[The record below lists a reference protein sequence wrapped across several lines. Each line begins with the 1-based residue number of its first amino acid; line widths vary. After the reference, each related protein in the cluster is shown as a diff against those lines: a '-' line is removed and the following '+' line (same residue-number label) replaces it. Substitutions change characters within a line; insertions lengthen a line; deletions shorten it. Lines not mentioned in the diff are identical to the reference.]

1 MDTQKIPLKITVV
14 RFVRAV
20 RNCTSS
26 EVGWKAKLMF
36 AGLIALLCGING
48 MNVVNSYVGREFM
61 TAIADR
67 NKAEFLRQALFYI
80 GVFAASTLVAVIARF
95 IEERLGLLWREFL
108 TRQAVMLYLAD
119 GTYYRLDAAGELGN
133 PDQRIADDVRAFT
146 VTTLSFVLML
156 LNSSFTVVAF
166 SGVLWSISPLL
177 FIVAVLYAA
186 CGSSLT
192 IALGRALVTLN
203 YNQLD
208 KEANFRSS
216 LIHVR
221 ENAESIMLARREGRL
236 TVGLLRRLEELVAN
250 FRQITTIN
258 RKVGFFTTGYNWL
271 IQIIPALIVAPA
283 FIDGNIAFGVITQS
297 AMAFSLLV
305 GAFSLIV
312 TQFQSISTFAAVVA
326 RLSSLVEAIEQSQTT
341 TGSAIEIVE
350 AEGRL
355 AYERLTLLSA
365 QNGSPVLKDL
375 SISIPFGT
383 RVLFTGS
390 NQAARVGLFRAT
402 AGLSTAGAGRIIR
415 PGADNM
421 LFLAQRPYLPPGTLR
436 QVLVRTLHE
445 GEISDERIFELLRQL
460 HLEQALARAGGLDM
474 EQDWETLLSLHEQQ
488 LLAFI
493 HLLLAAP
500 QFAFLDRVDT
510 ALSADQ
516 FHKIL
521 HLLSESSI
529 TYINNGEADDS
540 RDLYDAVLEFGEDG
554 GWTWTANQAGRIA
567 EADSPANESGVSI

>member
-1 MDTQKIPLKITVV
+1 
-14 RFVRAV
+14 
-20 RNCTSS
+20 
-26 EVGWKAKLMF
+26 
-36 AGLIALLCGING
+36 
-48 MNVVNSYVGREFM
+48 
-61 TAIADR
+61 
-67 NKAEFLRQALFYI
+67 
-80 GVFAASTLVAVIARF
+80 
-95 IEERLGLLWREFL
+95 
-108 TRQAVMLYLAD
+108 
-119 GTYYRLDAAGELGN
+119 
-133 PDQRIADDVRAFT
+133 
-146 VTTLSFVLML
+146 
-156 LNSSFTVVAF
+156 
-166 SGVLWSISPLL
+166 
-177 FIVAVLYAA
+177 
-186 CGSSLT
+186 
-192 IALGRALVTLN
+192 
-203 YNQLD
+203 
-208 KEANFRSS
+208 
-216 LIHVR
+216 
-221 ENAESIMLARREGRL
+221 MLARREGRL
-236 TVGLLRRLEELVAN
+236 TVGLLHRLEELVAN

-283 FIDGNIAFGVITQS
+283 FIDGDIAFGVITQS
-297 AMAFSLLV
+297 AMAFSMLV

-312 TQFQSISTFAAVVA
+312 TQFQSISTFAAVIA

-375 SISIPFGT
+375 SLSIPFGT

-415 PGADNM
+415 PGADDM

-436 QVLVRTLHE
+436 QVLVRTRHE
-445 GEISDERIFELLRQL
+445 GEISDERIFGLLRQL
-460 HLEQALARAGGLDM
+460 NLEQALARAGGLDM

-493 HLLLAAP
+493 HLLLVAP

-567 EADSPANESGVSI
+567 EADSPANESEVSI